1 MENFDAIIIG
11 GGPAGMFA
19 GIYGYQ
25 KKLNLLLI
33 EKEGFL
39 GGTPLTFANK
49 FVYDFPCFNEI
60 TAKDLVNKLVD
71 QLMFNT
77 KTKVLTNTTIVSY
90 IYKNNVFE
98 IMLSSGIAI
107 TVNNIIIATGN
118 MIEIFNDIEVNSK
131 NRINVKINQETN
143 LSHIYAIGN
152 VCYYQDKPSSMSTAI
167 GEATVAIRSI
177 VNQKK

>member
-11 GGPAGMFA
+11 GGPSGMFA

-33 EKEGFL
+33 EKQGFL
-39 GGTPLTFANK
+39 GGTPLTYPDK
-49 FVYDFPCFNEI
+49 PVYDFPCFSEI
-60 TAKDLVNKLVD
+60 KAKDLINRLID
-71 QLMFNT
+71 QITFNT
-77 KTKVLTNTTIVSY
+77 KTKILTNTTIASY
-90 IYKNNVFE
+90 SYKNNVFE
-98 IMLSSGIAI
+98 IVLSNNETI
-107 TVNNIIIATGN
+107 TASNIIIASGN
-118 MIEIFNDIEVNSK
+118 MINIFKNLEINSN

-167 GEATVAIRSI
+167 GEASVAIRSI